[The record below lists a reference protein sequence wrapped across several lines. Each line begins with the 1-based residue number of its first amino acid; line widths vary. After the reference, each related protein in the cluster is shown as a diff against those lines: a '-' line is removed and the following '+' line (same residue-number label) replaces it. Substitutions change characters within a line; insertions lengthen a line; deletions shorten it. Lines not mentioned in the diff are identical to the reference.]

1 MPRLGLAEAH
11 VGYILGVIPLIGS
24 VIKAPTLLMWG
35 SSEELLECG
44 TDPLAQL
51 AIHTS

>member
-11 VGYILGVIPLIGS
+11 VSYTLGVIPFLGS
-24 VIKAPTLLMWG
+24 VIKAPTVIMWG